1 MAKRLLNMITILLAL
16 LLTVLIVLVTLNFTR
31 LSQEFSTSN
40 SFDLNNP
47 PVYRFMVILDGT
59 DKSYVDEVSFGVSKA
74 AKEYGVVYEMWHFE
88 GEDKEANILKQFD
101 IAIESEVDGIII
113 QPFEDQA
120 FDEVLRKSNARNI
133 PVITINEDIPGQ
145 EKVSNLSYNDYS
157 IGNTIGNL
165 LKDEFAKDDINQGTI
180 VLFQDNLD
188 VGQDMGSGIQ
198 EKISPRFTIKP
209 IVDEFSGEESL
220 NAVSETIKIID
231 LYKDLKA
238 IVCSNG
244 DETLGVIQAL
254 KEMNKLNEVLVI
266 GNDDYDEILDYVERG
281 TILATVVT
289 NNERIGYE
297 AISQMVEHNKGKF
310 VSQYKDIVVELID
323 SSNIHSYYEKIGDR
337 YE

>member
-266 GNDDYDEILDYVERG
+266 GNDDCDEILDYVERG